1 VARRAGEEGLAIAE
15 RHGLGLAVLRN
26 RAALGFLELSMGGAA
41 DAHGWLGPAVAAMGQ
56 MGLGEPAYIPLL
68 PDEIEALIALGELE
82 QAAFLIDMLEER
94 GRALVRPWALAAAAR
109 GRGLLRAARGRQG
122 AALEALQQALQE
134 HDRMAQPFE
143 LGRTLLAKGTIERR
157 ARKWGAARASLEGA
171 LARFEE
177 LRAVLWADRARAELR
192 RVGGRPS
199 ARQLTPTEQRVAELV
214 STGLTNQEVADAL
227 FMSVRT
233 VEANLSRIYH
243 KLGVRSRT
251 EVHAKLSSQDASGQ
265 GTHGID

>member
-1 VARRAGEEGLAIAE
+1 MHRTRR
-15 RHGLGLAVLRN
+15 
-26 RAALGFLELSMGGAA
+26 FM
-41 DAHGWLGPAVAAMGQ
+41 
-56 MGLGEPAYIPLL
+56 
-68 PDEIEALIALGELE
+68 
-82 QAAFLIDMLEER
+82 
-94 GRALVRPWALAAAAR
+94 ALAAAAR
-109 GRGLLRAARGRQG
+109 DRGLLRAARGKQA

-171 LARFEE
+171 LTRFEE

-199 ARQLTPTEQRVAELV
+199 ARHLTPTEQRVAELV